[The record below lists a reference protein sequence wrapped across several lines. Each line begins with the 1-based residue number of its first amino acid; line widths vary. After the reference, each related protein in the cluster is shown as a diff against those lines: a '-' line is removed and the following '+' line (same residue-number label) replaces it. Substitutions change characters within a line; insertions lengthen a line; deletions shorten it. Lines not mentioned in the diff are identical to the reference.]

1 MKILKFL
8 LLFFIYSNS
17 FLGIS
22 QNNETIIADLDTVK
36 KDSIEI
42 LPVYNKLKLAFNY
55 SSANTFLGRKDSVS
69 IPILTPSF
77 RYTST
82 KLYFF
87 QGSLVHTNTT
97 SKIFDELDLK
107 LGKRYYGGEHYDGSI
122 SYAHYFFSPQV
133 SRINSFVN
141 NDINIYN
148 GFDFNLLYSALSLDF
163 TYGKKTATVKAKK
176 TGKTYNLTAVSR
188 DISMTWMNLKQFYFY
203 ELFNSNDLFILTPEL
218 DFVFGTQNSIH
229 LYHKKNNT
237 ANTTEAAFKTRAITF
252 NLDFLYIIKK
262 LSINISPYVTFPQ
275 NPSVGQ
281 SSKPYFVIYGG
292 LFYTWKWEH
301 KKTAK

>member
-1 MKILKFL
+1 MKFLKFL
-8 LLFFIYSNS
+8 FFFFINS
-17 FLGIS
+17 ISTFGIS

-69 IPILTPSF
+69 IPILSPSI
-77 RYTST
+77 RYTSS
-82 KLYFF
+82 KLFFF
-87 QGSLVHTNTT
+87 QSSLVHTNTT

-122 SYAHYFFSPQV
+122 SYAHYFFNPQV

-148 GFDFNLLYSALSLDF
+148 GFDFNFLYSALSLDY
-163 TYGKKTATVKAKK
+163 TYGKKSATITTKK
-176 TGKTYNLTAVSR
+176 TGKTYTLTAVSR
-188 DISMTWMNLKQFYFY
+188 DISMTWMNLRQFYLY
-203 ELFNSNDLFILTPEL
+203 EVIKPVDLLIITPEL

-237 ANTTEAAFKTRAITF
+237 ANSSEAAFKTRAITF
-252 NLDFLYIIKK
+252 NLDFLYILNK

-275 NPSVGQ
+275 NPSLGQ
-281 SSKPYFVIYGG
+281 SSKPYFVLYGG
-292 LFYTWKWEH
+292 LFYTWKWEN